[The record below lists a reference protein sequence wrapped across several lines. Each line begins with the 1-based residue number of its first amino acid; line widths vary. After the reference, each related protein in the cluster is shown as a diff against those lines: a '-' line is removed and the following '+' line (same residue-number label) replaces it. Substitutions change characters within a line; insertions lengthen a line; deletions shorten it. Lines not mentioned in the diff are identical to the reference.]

1 MAATELKLGVFVPQG
16 WRMDLADIGDPVE
29 KYETM
34 SRCANEAERA
44 GFDAV
49 WVYDH
54 FHTVPTPQLESVFEC
69 WTSMAALARD
79 TKTIRLGQMV
89 TCNGYRPPSLLTKMA
104 SCVDV
109 MSHGRLILGIGA
121 GWYDHEYRAYGYE
134 YPETPERLRMLRE
147 ALQVIKA
154 MWTQDQADFEGQHYR
169 LRGAINEPKPVQKPH
184 PPIWIGGAGE
194 KVTLKL
200 VAQYGDACN
209 FNADVET
216 VRHKLEV
223 LRQHCETV
231 GRDYDSVLKTIEF
244 YTILGDGREVDRVVA
259 DTARRT
265 GKDESFVRSWHP
277 LHGTAERIAEII
289 HEYAEVG
296 IQYFIVNLPN
306 AFEGGVISRFAEEI
320 FPRLGLGSGHGQG
333 RAVRARG

>member
-1 MAATELKLGVFVPQG
+1 VKVGVFMPQG
-16 WRMDLADIGDPVE
+16 WRMDLVDVTDPIE

-34 SRCANEAERA
+34 SRCAVEAEHA
-44 GFDAV
+44 GFDGLFL
-49 WVYDH
+49 YDH
-54 FHTVPTPQLESVFEC
+54 FHTVPDPTLESVFEC

-89 TCNGYRPPSLLTKMA
+89 TCNSYRTPSLLAKMA
-104 SCVDV
+104 SCIDV

-121 GWYDHEYRAYGYE
+121 GWYDHEYLAYGYE

-147 ALQVIKA
+147 SLQVIKA
-154 MWTQDQADFEGQHYR
+154 MWTDEEATFEGNHYR
-169 LRGAINEPKPVQKPH
+169 IRGAINEPKPVQKPH

-209 FNADVET
+209 VREDLDT
-216 VRHKLEV
+216 TRHKLDV

-231 GRDYDSVLKTIEF
+231 GRDYDSILKTAEF
-244 YTILGDGREVDRVVA
+244 YAILGDRKEAERVVR

-265 GKDESFVRSWHP
+265 RKDEAFVRESQEWI
-277 LHGTAERIAEII
+277 GDADYIANTMG
-289 HEYAEVG
+289 EYAEAG

-306 AFEGGVISRFAEEI
+306 AAEGGAFTHFAEEV
-320 FPRLGLGSGHGQG
+320 FPKLGL
-333 RAVRARG
+333 RVAT

>member
-1 MAATELKLGVFVPQG
+1 MPANDLKVGVFVPQG
-16 WRMDLADIGDPVE
+16 WRMDLADVPDPVE

-34 SRCANEAERA
+34 SRCAREAEQA

-49 WVYDH
+49 WLYDH

-79 TKTIRLGQMV
+79 TRTIRLGQMV
-89 TCNGYRPPSLLTKMA
+89 TCNGYRPPSLLAKMA

-109 MSHGRLILGIGA
+109 MSNGRLILGIGA
-121 GWYDHEYRAYGYE
+121 GWYQHEYEAYGYE
-134 YPETPERLRMLRE
+134 YPDTPERLRMLRE
-147 ALQVIKA
+147 SLQVIKA
-154 MWTQDQADFEGQHYR
+154 MWTEEPASFEGRYYKI
-169 LRGAINEPKPVQKPH
+169 RGAINEPKPVQKPH
-184 PPIWIGGAGE
+184 PPIWIGGGGE

-223 LRQHCETV
+223 LREHCQTV
-231 GRDYDSVLKTIEF
+231 GRDYDSVLKTLEF
-244 YTILGDGREVDRVVA
+244 YTILGDRGEIDRVVA
-259 DTARRT
+259 DVARRS
-265 GKDESFVRSWHP
+265 GMDESFVRTWHP
-277 LHGTAERIAEII
+277 LHGDADRIAELMRG
-289 HEYAEVG
+289 YAEVG

-306 AFEGGVISRFAEEI
+306 AFEGGVITRFAEEV
-320 FPRLGLGSGHGQG
+320 FPRVGFQSVS
-333 RAVRARG
+333 R